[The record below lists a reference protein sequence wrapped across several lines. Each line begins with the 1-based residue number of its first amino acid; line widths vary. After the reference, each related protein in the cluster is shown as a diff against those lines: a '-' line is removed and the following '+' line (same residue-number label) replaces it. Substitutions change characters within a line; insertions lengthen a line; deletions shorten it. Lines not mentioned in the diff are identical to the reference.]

1 LPSTAVAQDPPSC
14 APEKAYDVI
23 VINQGDSGE
32 HTPLVATHESY
43 VVADVRG
50 DARAIV
56 LTPQDGVAVLKK
68 NSDGSG
74 IILFAPTTPDLTV
87 TVTWRQSA
95 DPSNPDETARCS
107 ATRVL
112 TLPVLP
118 ANPARGAKQPN
129 PGPATG
135 DYTFAVVPALRRP
148 NLSPLEITIRST
160 SKVRYPRASER
171 LVRWVV
177 PMRVEDQLKYRGH
190 LPNLAYA
197 TFAQKCRFWWL
208 TCGPVNADVA
218 QLNVNRRGRPDLDG
232 SNAILRTLARSQPAR
247 WAAEYGLVVTA
258 FPGAG
263 KNRPFGYDVQVRQAG
278 RLLARVR
285 RAGRCVDER
294 RSTGIFHNCRLARS
308 STLLR

>member
-1 LPSTAVAQDPPSC
+1 MLVAALALPATAVAQDPPAC
-14 APEKAYDVI
+14 APEKAFEVTL
-23 VINQGDSGE
+23 INQGDSGE
-32 HTPLVATHESY
+32 HTPLVATQEAY
-43 VVADVRG
+43 VVADIRG

-56 LTPQDGVAVLKK
+56 LTPQDGVAVLKT

-74 IILFAPTTPDLTV
+74 IIIFAPTTPNLTV
-87 TVTWRQSA
+87 TVAWRQSA

-135 DYTFAVVPALRRP
+135 DYTFAVVPALRRA

-160 SKVRYPRASER
+160 RQVRYPRASER

-190 LPNLAYA
+190 LP
-197 TFAQKCRFWWL
+197 
-208 TCGPVNADVA
+208 
-218 QLNVNRRGRPDLDG
+218 
-232 SNAILRTLARSQPAR
+232 
-247 WAAEYGLVVTA
+247 
-258 FPGAG
+258 
-263 KNRPFGYDVQVRQAG
+263 
-278 RLLARVR
+278 
-285 RAGRCVDER
+285 
-294 RSTGIFHNCRLARS
+294 
-308 STLLR
+308 